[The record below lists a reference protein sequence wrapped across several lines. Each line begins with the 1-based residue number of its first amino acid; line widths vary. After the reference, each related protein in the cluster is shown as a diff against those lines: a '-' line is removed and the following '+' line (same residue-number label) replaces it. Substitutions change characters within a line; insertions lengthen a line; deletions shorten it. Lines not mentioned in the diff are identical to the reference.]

1 MRPLREVDLFVAL
14 GRTRS
19 FTQAAKALGM
29 PTSTLSRRIAEF
41 ERSLGLQLFVRT
53 TRRVA
58 LTEAATLYL
67 ARCEAIVE
75 AAREAHNEVIGLAD
89 TPAGRLRV
97 SLEADVGAA
106 LVAPA
111 VAQFLGRHPQVQVE
125 LDLSPRRVDLIAE
138 GFDLAIRLGS
148 LPNSSL
154 IVRQV
159 TSLAVGLYASPSY
172 LRAHSEPHEPA
183 DLITHSRLHLLHS
196 HDSGDWQLRSG
207 RRRFVVG
214 SKGAVVSAN
223 NMTMLRSLLRLGQ
236 GIGVMDELLGSED
249 VKSGVLKRILPKWT
263 LPPVA
268 VSVLTPGRLV
278 PAKTRSF
285 IDFVTAWLG
294 GKRRA

>member
-1 MRPLREVDLFVAL
+1 MHSLRELDLFVAL

-19 FTQAAKALGM
+19 FTEAAKVLGM
-29 PTSTLSRRIAEF
+29 PTSTLSRRIAEL
-41 ERSLGLQLFVRT
+41 ERSLGVQLFVRT
-53 TRRVA
+53 TRQVA
-58 LTEAATLYL
+58 LTEAARLYL
-67 ARCEAIVE
+67 ARCETIVE
-75 AAREAHNEVIGLAD
+75 AAQEAQDEVRGLAD
-89 TPAGRLRV
+89 HPRGLLRV

-111 VAQFLGRHPQVQVE
+111 VAVFLGRYPKVTID

-159 TSLAVGLYASPSY
+159 SSLAVGIYASPTY
-172 LRAHSEPHEPA
+172 LKAHSEPRQPA
-183 DLITHSRLHLLHS
+183 DLIGHSRLHLLHA
-196 HDSGDWQLRSG
+196 HDSGDWVLRSG

-214 SKGAVVSAN
+214 KKGAAVSAN

-236 GIGVMDELLGSED
+236 GVGVMDEIMGAED
-249 VKSGVLKRILPKWT
+249 VKAGALQRVLPQWT

-278 PAKTRSF
+278 PANTRAF
-285 IDFVTAWLG
+285 IAILAARLG
-294 GKRRA
+294 GPR

>member
-1 MRPLREVDLFVAL
+1 MHALRELDLFVAL

-19 FTQAAKALGM
+19 FTDAAKALGM
-29 PTSTLSRRIAEF
+29 PTSTLSRRIAEL
-41 ERSLGLQLFVRT
+41 ERSLGVQLFVRT

-58 LTEAATLYL
+58 LTEAARLYL

-75 AAREAHNEVIGLAD
+75 AAREAQDEVLGVADHPRGL
-89 TPAGRLRV
+89 LRV

-111 VAQFLGRHPQVQVE
+111 VAEFLGRYPKVQID

-154 IVRQV
+154 IVRQM
-159 TSLAVGLYASPSY
+159 TSLSVGLYASPTY
-172 LRAHSEPHEPA
+172 LKAHSEPRQPA
-183 DLITHSRLHLLHS
+183 DLIGHSRLHLLHEQ
-196 HDSGDWQLRSG
+196 DSGDWQLRSG
-207 RRRFVVG
+207 RRRFVVLK
-214 SKGAVVSAN
+214 KGAAVSAN

-236 GIGVMDELLGSED
+236 GVGVMDEIMGAED
-249 VKSGVLKRILPKWT
+249 VKVGGLKRVLPKWT

-268 VSVLTPGRLV
+268 VSVLTPGRLL
-278 PAKTRSF
+278 PAKTRAF
-285 IDFVTAWLG
+285 IELLAARLG
-294 GKRRA
+294 GPR